1 MQIIKVEIF
10 NDLHFR
16 SYYQVSSSYSDVH
29 YIIDHIVRSYE
40 IEQFLQQS
48 NEEKKRERL
57 EEAKREEEY
66 DTLRNLQQFQDEKD

>member
-1 MQIIKVEIF
+1 M
-10 NDLHFR
+10 
-16 SYYQVSSSYSDVH
+16 SYYQVSSSYSDVQ
-29 YIIDHIVRSYE
+29 YMIDHIVRSHE

-48 NEEKKRERL
+48 DEEKKRERL

>member
-1 MQIIKVEIF
+1 M
-10 NDLHFR
+10 
-16 SYYQVSSSYSDVH
+16 
-29 YIIDHIVRSYE
+29 IDHIVRSHE

-48 NEEKKRERL
+48 DEEKKRERL